1 MASKIAIKPIAQ
13 VYRNSHEYWIR
24 GLHGRA
30 IMSRKQFTLV
40 LSQATC
46 RGSKLSI
53 QSRGNSE
60 YPTLQ
65 PNKAPATV
73 ALHVA
78 WPPCIASSV
87 IAVLFIWKIYIII
100 YTEKTKQ
107 TNKHKTT
114 TTKNNYKKQ
123 ISSNL
128 SPTSWGFNQVMVGLN
143 YLQLFQLNTQPPD
156 LEIKTLAML
165 CIFLLSITF
174 KVYLSLRIRFCKFTT
189 SSLAHPPPPL
199 PRLF

>member
-1 MASKIAIKPIAQ
+1 VYIYIYIWKLFDIRVSYKHCNFARGCLLVKMASKTVIRPTAQ
-13 VYRNSHEYWIR
+13 VYRNSHESWTR

-40 LSQATC
+40 LSHATC
-46 RGSKLSI
+46 RGSKPSI

-87 IAVLFIWKIYIII
+87 IAVLFIWKKYIYI
-100 YTEKTKQ
+100 EKTKQ

-123 ISSNL
+123 LSSNL

-143 YLQLFQLNTQPPD
+143 YLQSFQ
-156 LEIKTLAML
+156 IY
-165 CIFLLSITF
+165 F
-174 KVYLSLRIRFCKFTT
+174 
-189 SSLAHPPPPL
+189 
-199 PRLF
+199 

>member
-1 MASKIAIKPIAQ
+1 MASKTVIRPIAQ

-30 IMSRKQFTLV
+30 IMSRKQFILV

-46 RGSKLSI
+46 RGSKPSI

-87 IAVLFIWKIYIII
+87 IAVLFIWKKYIYI
-100 YTEKTKQ
+100 EKTKQ

-114 TTKNNYKKQ
+114 TTKNNYKKTTTNKQ
-123 ISSNL
+123 TNKLKFVSYQL
-128 SPTSWGFNQVMVGLN
+128 GFL
-143 YLQLFQLNTQPPD
+143 
-156 LEIKTLAML
+156 IKLWLAWII
-165 CIFLLSITF
+165 CDYFKFIF
-174 KVYLSLRIRFCKFTT
+174 KHTT
-189 SSLAHPPPPL
+189 PG
-199 PRLF
+199 PRN